1 MGFTQDLK
9 GFKKMKKSFVLLL
22 SLFALVSCS
31 NLSKNSV
38 KEGTFV
44 VRNGTAGDKVWNEN
58 LNLTRISWYHE
69 LTLEFDL
76 MMANVPP
83 QSGFN
88 FWFSSAELQDAQKCE
103 DFKVLMAYS
112 LDTKTIPYSYLNEQ
126 LENAGYKKVDLM
138 GFKKHFLQHPDA
150 EMNSL
155 RLYQVYGICRPSK
168 ETKPLILNF
177 PGFTEKVLN

>member
-1 MGFTQDLK
+1 MGFTLDLK

-76 MMANVPP
+76 MMASVPP

-168 ETKPLILNF
+168 ESKPLILNF